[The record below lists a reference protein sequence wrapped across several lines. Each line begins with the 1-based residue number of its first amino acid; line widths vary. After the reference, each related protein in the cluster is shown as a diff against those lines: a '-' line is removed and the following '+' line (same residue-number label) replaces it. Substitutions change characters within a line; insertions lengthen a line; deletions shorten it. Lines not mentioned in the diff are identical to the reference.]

1 MIADE
6 HKMKIFS
13 KDEHFMSEYFQGN
26 TFQFNST
33 QLTDGRTNGRTDGRT
48 NGRYSMSSFPK
59 EEYLVARYNI
69 IHFDNKCM

>member
-33 QLTDGRTNGRTDGRT
+33 QLTDGRTNGRTDGQTDDTRCLPFL
-48 NGRYSMSSFPK
+48 RK
-59 EEYLVARYNI
+59 NI
-69 IHFDNKCM
+69 W

>member
-13 KDEHFMSEYFQGN
+13 KDEHFMSEFFQGD

-33 QLTDGRTNGRTDGRT
+33 QLTDGQTDDTRCLPFL
-48 NGRYSMSSFPK
+48 RK
-59 EEYLVARYNI
+59 NI
-69 IHFDNKCM
+69 W

>member
-1 MIADE
+1 MMGDE

-13 KDEHFMSEYFQGN
+13 KDEHFMSEFFQGD

-33 QLTDGRTNGRTDGRT
+33 QLTDGRTD
-48 NGRYSMSSFPK
+48 GRYSMSSFPK